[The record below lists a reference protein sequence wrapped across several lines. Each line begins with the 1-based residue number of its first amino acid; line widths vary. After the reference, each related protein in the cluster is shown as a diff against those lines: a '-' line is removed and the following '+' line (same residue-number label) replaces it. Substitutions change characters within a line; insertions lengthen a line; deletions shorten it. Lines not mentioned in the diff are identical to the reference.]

1 MPPTRHSKR
10 VQGKSPDQILS
21 SGRARK
27 PPKSSLAAFDASRP
41 PPTTSNRGT
50 GRRKAKR
57 RPGALSPI
65 SLALAPEQIAR
76 GLTVDLNSIPLQVTS
91 PVTASLTA
99 TPSKKG
105 KNQAIIPPFDPTSY

>member
-1 MPPTRHSKR
+1 MPPTRHLKR
-10 VQGKSPDQILS
+10 IQGKSPDQILS

-41 PPTTSNRGT
+41 PPTTSNHST

-57 RPGALSPI
+57 RPGVLSPI

-76 GLTVDLNSIPLQVTS
+76 RLTVDLNSTPLQVTS
-91 PVTASLTA
+91 PVIALLIA
-99 TPSKKG
+99 TPSKKS
-105 KNQAIIPPFDPTSY
+105 KN

>member
-27 PPKSSLAAFDASRP
+27 PPKSSLAAFDALRP

-76 GLTVDLNSIPLQVTS
+76 GSTVGLNSTPLQVTS
-91 PVTASLTA
+91 PVTASSMA

-105 KNQAIIPPFDPTSY
+105 KNQAIAPPFDPTSY